1 MNNPKILI
9 GCVTH
14 EKHSPLLDKF
24 LKSLDEINY
33 KNKDIL
39 FVDNSEGKNYFE
51 LLKEKGFNVLKE
63 SARFNVLKDNP
74 KENRILNIISGRNI
88 IREYFLDKNY
98 DYLFFLDTDVIVPKD
113 IFQKLLECNAD
124 IATGVYLCNQQIK
137 DKRIILPAIYKFH
150 DEGKVKIPPIEEMTG
165 EKIFEIAVCGMGCCL
180 IKRDVLNKIKFRQFT
195 SSTEDGEDVAFCIDA
210 RKNGFKVKVNTAAKC
225 KHIVKLNNEYKTLEI

>member
-63 SARFNVLKDNP
+63 SARFNVLKESARFNVLKDNP

-113 IFQKLLECNAD
+113 IFQKLL
-124 IATGVYLCNQQIK
+124 
-137 DKRIILPAIYKFH
+137 
-150 DEGKVKIPPIEEMTG
+150 
-165 EKIFEIAVCGMGCCL
+165 
-180 IKRDVLNKIKFRQFT
+180 
-195 SSTEDGEDVAFCIDA
+195 
-210 RKNGFKVKVNTAAKC
+210 
-225 KHIVKLNNEYKTLEI
+225 